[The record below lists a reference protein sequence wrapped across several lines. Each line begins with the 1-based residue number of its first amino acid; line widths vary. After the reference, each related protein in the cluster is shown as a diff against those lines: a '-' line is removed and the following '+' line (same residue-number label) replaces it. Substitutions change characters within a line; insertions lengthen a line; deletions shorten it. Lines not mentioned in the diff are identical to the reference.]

1 MKNDDRFGEL
11 EALDSWQLVHEEQD
25 IRGCTVAS
33 VTGTHYGTIEDMLVD
48 KEKEHVAAVR
58 LDDGRIVAL
67 AKDPPTTT
75 PPTTPPSGVSLP
87 RRRMRTADPQIKPLL
102 IGGPPRD
109 QSYKKKIPKKETP
122 KKKAG

>member
-11 EALDSWQLVHEEQD
+11 EALDSWQLVHDEQD

-58 LDDGRIVAL
+58 LDDGRIVAAEFQRHRCQLVSRYLHDML
-67 AKDPPTTT
+67 ANTH
-75 PPTTPPSGVSLP
+75 
-87 RRRMRTADPQIKPLL
+87 
-102 IGGPPRD
+102 
-109 QSYKKKIPKKETP
+109 
-122 KKKAG
+122 